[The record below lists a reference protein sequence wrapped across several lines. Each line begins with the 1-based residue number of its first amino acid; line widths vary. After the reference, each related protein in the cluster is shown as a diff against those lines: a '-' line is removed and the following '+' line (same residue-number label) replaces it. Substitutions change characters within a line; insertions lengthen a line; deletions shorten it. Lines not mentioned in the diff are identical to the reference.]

1 MQKSLDQTFGS
12 HNKMQAITAL
22 ELQLTPTNNGVE
34 TMIKEKP
41 IKRSITS
48 TSYERLKTKKEANK
62 HIDENAGLLEKRLGQ
77 LRIVRSI
84 HTKI

>member
-1 MQKSLDQTFGS
+1 
-12 HNKMQAITAL
+12 
-22 ELQLTPTNNGVE
+22 
-34 TMIKEKP
+34 MIKEKP

-48 TSYERLKTKKEANK
+48 TSYERPKTKKEANK